1 MKNRSDHIIFS
12 GWFYLGLLSLFFT
25 SCSIPDQK
33 SKPYKSIK
41 EIKAAIFNATKENT
55 SKLKKDRKTSRIV
68 ASLISPIKNQK
79 NPVEFEWVGR
89 DSVNPNDFDY
99 VIRSSAVIRKNWNSN
114 WNESKGKGTPLVFL
128 KKNEDDR
135 FLMKAG
141 EVMPVTAHIEKNETE
156 FKIKLFDTLDPKNSS
171 KKIAKD
177 FTAPIN
183 YLTRR
188 AKLIPKI
195 TAIIKTNQYIDGIG
209 LHRMNP
215 FDPNKIPV
223 ILIHGFK
230 SNPSTWV
237 NLINQLQSDPKIRNR
252 FQFWTFSYPTGIPIL
267 YSTMRLRNELNSM
280 RDFYDPKGNNKN
292 LNNMVLVGHSMGGI
306 IARLLSSTSNKT
318 FKDWLPSGSTISGMT
333 PKSTDLAKKMF
344 HFNSQDFITRSIF
357 IATPH
362 RGTQLAS
369 SGIARM
375 LSSAIQIPF
384 EIQETFINS
393 LSLNPDIS
401 FNDQQFISRMKSI
414 NNLRPESEF
423 IRFMHSAP
431 IDPRIKTHSIIG
443 IGKLAW
449 WKKLESRSDFVVSYE
464 SAQLI
469 NSDSELTVA
478 AWHDLNTDSE
488 TISEVGRILK
498 THY

>member
-1 MKNRSDHIIFS
+1 MRKRSDQIIFS
-12 GWFYLGLLSLFFT
+12 GWLYLGLLSLFFT

-55 SKLKKDRKTSRIV
+55 SKLSKDRKTSRIV
-68 ASLISPIKNQK
+68 ASSISPIKNQK
-79 NPVEFEWVGR
+79 NFIKFEWVGR
-89 DSVNPNDFDY
+89 DSIKPTDFDY

-114 WNESKGKGTPLVFL
+114 WNESEGKGTPLVFL
-128 KKNEDDR
+128 KKNGDDR

-156 FKIKLFDTLDPKNSS
+156 FKIKLSDTLDPKNSS

-280 RDFYDPKGNNKN
+280 REFYDPKGSNKN

-306 IARLLSSTSNKT
+306 IARLLSSTSSKT
-318 FKDWLPSGSTISGMT
+318 FKDWLPSGSTISGIS
-333 PKSTDLAKKMF
+333 PKSRDLAKKMF

-357 IATPH
+357 FATPH
-362 RGTQLAS
+362 RGAEIAS

-375 LSSAIQIPF
+375 ISSAIQIPF

-414 NNLRPESEF
+414 NNLRPASEF

-431 IDPRIKTHSIIG
+431 INPRIKTHSIIG